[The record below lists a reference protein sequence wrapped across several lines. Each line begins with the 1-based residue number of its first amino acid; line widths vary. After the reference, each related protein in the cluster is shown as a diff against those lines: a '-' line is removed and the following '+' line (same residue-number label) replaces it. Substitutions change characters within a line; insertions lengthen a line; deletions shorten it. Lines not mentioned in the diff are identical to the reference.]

1 MFLLVICSTI
11 MGVSRRMGDFI
22 LNVIRL
28 LLAWACKVHPNARQ
42 FSILD
47 QLPSTVETI
56 LARFDLNGK
65 TTTFAV
71 CPMCHC
77 TYPPTFLP
85 GSTVPQYPITCENYP
100 YPDSDACGSPLLE
113 DSISDDGVSSPKPL
127 KPYIVADFH
136 DYLANLLS
144 QKDLESV
151 MDRRC
156 DDLVASIR
164 RNEQPPTFVSDVFDA
179 EFMRTFEGPEVGK
192 LFVDRPGQE
201 GRYLFAINVDFFAS
215 EGMTL
220 RGAKASSG
228 IIAAACLNLPADI
241 RYKREYMYLAAVIP
255 GPNEPH
261 LTELNHYV
269 RPVVDQF
276 LVSWERR
283 VHFTQTANH
292 PTGRDTCSAI
302 ATAVC
307 DLPAA
312 RKFNQSAGHSSHFLC
327 TRCDC
332 YHKSTIGRTDCEK
345 WSIQDCTIVRQRAAQ
360 WKAAATQKSQEGLF
374 SEYGIRWTELWRL
387 PYWNPTRMLVVDPMH
402 CLLEGLAQFHFRKV
416 LKLTTTDA
424 EVKPAPVVAF
434 EYAFP
439 SPTSTTTV
447 NLVDATE
454 DEVKQISQ
462 IQAQLV
468 SPLDE
473 PLQANITLLTTRLE
487 RKKKKPLIYITES
500 LGLSIPLDK
509 RPTKMQ
515 YSQTLISWVGFLH
528 F

>member
-1 MFLLVICSTI
+1 
-11 MGVSRRMGDFI
+11 MGDFI
-22 LNVIRL
+22 LNVVRL
-28 LLAWACKVHPNARQ
+28 LLAWALKDSDAHPNARHH
-42 FSILD
+42 SILN
-47 QLPSTVETI
+47 QLPSTVETV
-56 LARFDLNGK
+56 LARFDLIGK
-65 TTTFAV
+65 TTTFAA

-85 GSTVPQYPITCENYP
+85 GSTIPQYPTTCKNHP
-100 YPDSDACGSPLLE
+100 YPDSDPCGSPLLE
-113 DSISDDGVSSPKPL
+113 DSISDDGILSSNPL

-144 QKDLESV
+144 RKDLESV
-151 MDRRC
+151 MDLCC
-156 DDLVASIR
+156 DDLMASIR
-164 RNEQPPTFVSDVFDA
+164 RNEQPPNYVSDVFDA
-179 EFMRTFEGPEVGK
+179 EFVRTFEGPEAGK
-192 LFVDRPGQE
+192 LFVDRPDHE

-220 RGAKASSG
+220 RGANASSG
-228 IIAAACLNLPADI
+228 VIAAACLNLPADI

-255 GPNEPH
+255 GPDEPH
-261 LTELNHYV
+261 LTELNHYI

-283 VHFTQTANH
+283 VHFTRTANH

-312 RKFNQSAGHSSHFLC
+312 RKFSQSAGHSSHFLC

-345 WSIQDCTIVRQRAAQ
+345 WSVQDCTVLRQRAVQ
-360 WKAAATQKSQEGLF
+360 WKTATDKKSQDTLF
-374 SEYGIRWTELWRL
+374 SQNGIRWTELWRL

-402 CLLEGLAQFHFRKV
+402 CLLEGLAQFHFRNV
-416 LKLTTTDA
+416 LKLTTADA
-424 EVKPAPVVAF
+424 EVKPAAVVAF

-447 NLVDATE
+447 NLADVTE
-454 DEVKQISQ
+454 HEDKQISQ
-462 IQAQLV
+462 IQALLV

-473 PLQANITLLTTRLE
+473 TLGASTLLTT
-487 RKKKKPLIYITES
+487 S
-500 LGLSIPLDK
+500 LS
-509 RPTKMQ
+509 
-515 YSQTLISWVGFLH
+515 
-528 F
+528 

>member
-1 MFLLVICSTI
+1 

-22 LNVIRL
+22 LNVVRL
-28 LLAWACKVHPNARQ
+28 LLSWACRDSKAHPNARRS
-42 FSILD
+42 SILD

-56 LARFDLNGK
+56 LARFELNGR
-65 TTTFAV
+65 TTTFAA

-77 TYPPTFLP
+77 TYGPTFLP
-85 GSTVPQYPITCENYP
+85 GSTVPQYPTTCENHP
-100 YPDSDACGSPLLE
+100 YPDSDPCGSPLLE
-113 DSISDDGVSSPKPL
+113 DSISDDGIPLSKPL
-127 KPYIVADFH
+127 KPYIVANFH

-144 QKDLESV
+144 RKDLESV
-151 MDRRC
+151 MDHRC
-156 DDLVASIR
+156 DNLMASIS
-164 RNEQPPTFVSDVFDA
+164 RNEQPPSYVSDVFDA
-179 EFMRTFEGPEVGK
+179 EFIRTFEGPEAGK
-192 LFVDRPGQE
+192 LFVDRPGHE

-220 RGAKASSG
+220 HGANASSG
-228 IIAAACLNLPADI
+228 VIAAACLNLPADI

-255 GPNEPH
+255 GPDEPR
-261 LTELNHYV
+261 LAELNHYI

-283 VHFTQTANH
+283 VRFTQTANH

-312 RKFNQSAGHSSHFLC
+312 RKISQSAGHSSHFLC

-345 WSIQDCTIVRQRAAQ
+345 WSIQDCTILRQKAAQ
-360 WKAAATQKSQEGLF
+360 WKAATDKKSQDTLF
-374 SEYGIRWTELWRL
+374 SQNGIRWTELWRL

-402 CLLEGLAQFHFRKV
+402 CLLEGLAQFHFRNV
-416 LKLTTTDA
+416 LKFTTTNA

-434 EYAFP
+434 EHVFP

-447 NLVDATE
+447 NLADVTE

-473 PLQANITLLTTRLE
+473 TLEASTLLTTRLE
-487 RKKKKPLIYITES
+487 RKKKKSLVYVSES
-500 LGLSIPLDK
+500 LGLSIPPDK
-509 RPTKMQ
+509 RPTKLQ
-515 YSQTLISWVGFLH
+515 YAQTLTSWVCFLR